1 VALTSLFLM
10 LSGCQSVETPQQ
22 SSLLRVIDASPNA
35 PASDLVVG
43 AEVEFE
49 NLSSPSISGYAP
61 VDTGSNT
68 LTLRPT
74 GTTTGGV
81 SSLLQA
87 VAGQEYSY
95 LLLDQGTGYT
105 TTLLMD
111 QSVSAPA
118 GDVSLR
124 FITDTPVAGAL
135 DVYLVPSGG
144 LIADATP
151 VEASLTSGSVTAYV
165 NVPAGTYDLVA
176 TAAGGTV
183 AKLDDAGLT
192 FSSGQVRTLVFTDQ
206 PYTKPAAVNVAV
218 GDDLN

>member
-1 VALTSLFLM
+1 MLL

-43 AEVEFE
+43 SETEFA
-49 NLSSPSISGYAP
+49 NVSAPSISNYAP
-61 VDTGSNT
+61 VNTGSST

-74 GTTTGGV
+74 GTTTGGAA
-81 SSLLQA
+81 SLLQA

-95 LLLDQGTGYT
+95 LLLDQGTSYRT
-105 TTLLMD
+105 TILAD

-124 FITDTPVAGAL
+124 FITETPVAGAL
-135 DVYLVPSGG
+135 DLYLVPSGG

-151 VEASLTSGSVTAYV
+151 VEADVTSGTVTAYV

-176 TAAGGTV
+176 TAPGGTV
-183 AKLDDAGLT
+183 ALLDDTGLT
-192 FSSGQVRTLVFTDQ
+192 LSSGQVRTLVFSDQ
-206 PYTKPAAVNVAV
+206 PYTKPAAVEVV
-218 GDDLN
+218 IGDDLN